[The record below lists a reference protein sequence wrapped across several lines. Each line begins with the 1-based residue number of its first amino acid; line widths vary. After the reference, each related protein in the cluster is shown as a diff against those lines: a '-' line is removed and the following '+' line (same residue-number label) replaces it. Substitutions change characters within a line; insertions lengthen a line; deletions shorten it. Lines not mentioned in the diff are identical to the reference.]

1 VQKNKSQTFES
12 SLPQGREGIMCDCAG
27 LTPAMGWSVN
37 GIFCFYSSLS
47 FFGLSE
53 LKVARQFGSSPLAEP
68 RSVDLA

>member
-1 VQKNKSQTFES
+1 MFWWCFQLSFFDQMGFFSRIKSY
-12 SLPQGREGIMCDCAG
+12 G

-37 GIFCFYSSLS
+37 GIFCFYFSLS